1 MKPTSLLSA
10 AALTSL
16 ASAIGYERFVRQG
29 KDNLI
34 AGKRLF
40 PGNVIAGY
48 NSDYRNHTS
57 ESWAQYV
64 LDECKNKFA
73 DSCDSTISY
82 SAINSGTPKDRFWFG
97 YVFRGGKTTL
107 SDYTQADGVRD
118 SIIYV
123 VTDKDEQN

>member
-1 MKPTSLLSA
+1 MKITSLLSA

-16 ASAIGYERFVRQG
+16 ASAIGYERIERQG

-48 NSDYRNHTS
+48 NADYGNYTA
-57 ESWAQYV
+57 ESWAQHV

-73 DSCDSTISY
+73 KSCDSTITF
-82 SAINSGTPKDRFWFG
+82 SAINSGTPKDRAWFG
-97 YVFRGGKTTL
+97 YVFRGGKTTM
-107 SDYTQADGVRD
+107 SDYVQAKDVQN
-118 SIIYV
+118 SIIFV
-123 VTDKDEQN
+123 VTGRDEE